1 MDNLSLLK
9 VLADGSRY
17 AIYQLLADA
26 DEPLSTTEIS
36 TKLNLHPN
44 TVRPHLEKMREAGL
58 LEAEPDRHG
67 TVGRPQYLWTA
78 VAEAPAFGVEPGG
91 FRLLSHLLAE
101 VAAAPKGAAGSAF
114 DVGRREGARRAQAH
128 TAAGAAPGARR
139 TPAAACL
146 RAFVDE
152 LADLG
157 FDPVTD
163 PGFDTPGDP
172 TGDGGEQR
180 VAVSFSR
187 CPFRELAV
195 LYPDLVCELHRG
207 LSEGIAAGADVRV
220 ESFASLV
227 DEDPCRAEVSL
238 GAR

>member
-1 MDNLSLLK
+1 MDSLSLFK

-26 DEPLSTTEIS
+26 DEPLSTTAIS
-36 TKLNLHPN
+36 TKLHLHPN
-44 TVRPHLEKMREAGL
+44 TVRLHLEKMREAGL

-67 TVGRPQYLWTA
+67 SVGRPQYRWKA
-78 VAEAPAFGVEPGG
+78 IAEVPAFGVERGG

-101 VAAAPKGAAGSAF
+101 IAAAPQGGAGSAF
-114 DVGRREGARRAQAH
+114 DVGRRAGERRRGERNGDQLSTSAR
-128 TAAGAAPGARR
+128 PER

-152 LADLG
+152 LAGLG
-157 FDPVTD
+157 FDPVID
-163 PGFDTPGDP
+163 PDGDPPGD
-172 TGDGGEQR
+172 GDEQR

-207 LSEGIAAGADVRV
+207 LSEGIASGAEVRL
-220 ESFASLV
+220 ESFSSLV
-227 DEDPCRAEVSL
+227 DQDPCRAEVTL